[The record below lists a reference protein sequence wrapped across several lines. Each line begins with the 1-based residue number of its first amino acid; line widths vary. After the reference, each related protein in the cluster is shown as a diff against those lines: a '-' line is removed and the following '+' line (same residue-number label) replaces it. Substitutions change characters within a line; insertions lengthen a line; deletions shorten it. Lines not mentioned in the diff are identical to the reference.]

1 MSARHKR
8 GTWRCLLNSIQACR
22 VIFTIRDG
30 LDAIHEVTEP
40 HTTRYQH
47 GTTGGEEEE
56 EDETA
61 DESHQSIIRG
71 GVCVQTQT
79 INFAR

>member
-1 MSARHKR
+1 
-8 GTWRCLLNSIQACR
+8 

-40 HTTRYQH
+40 RQH
-47 GTTGGEEEE
+47 GINTAPREEVEEE
-56 EDETA
+56 EDKTA

-71 GVCVQTQT
+71 GVCVETKT